1 VAGLLA
7 LSSCRNDL
15 ETVYDFEGAGDQP
28 TQVLEGVELHYT
40 ERGNLSHRMAAGRMA
55 RHAVIDESAA
65 SETGRWLVSDGFSLS
80 LYDSTG
86 AVTAVLQAEDGDFW
100 EAHAHLTAR
109 NKVVLTNAAG
119 DRLETD
125 LLYWSADSDRIHTSR
140 PVRVIT
146 LDGIIEGT
154 GLEADSRFDNYRILE
169 PTGHIFVRKP

>member
-1 VAGLLA
+1 
-7 LSSCRNDL
+7 
-15 ETVYDFEGAGDQP
+15 
-28 TQVLEGVELHYT
+28 
-40 ERGNLSHRMAAGRMA
+40 
-55 RHAVIDESAA
+55 VIDESAA